1 MYQMFLFSTLLF
13 TDIMGRS
20 SITEKVIPEIVADIG
35 EKRPVELSQH
45 QAVLIMIIVRLSIG
59 PVKPFNSLVP
69 VLPGPL
75 SLVVVSVV
83 AALEFTV

>member
-1 MYQMFLFSTLLF
+1 
-13 TDIMGRS
+13 MGRS
-20 SITEKVIPEIVADIG
+20 SITEEVIPEIVADVG

-45 QAVLIMIIVRLSIG
+45 QAVLVMVIVRLIIG

-75 SLVVVSVV
+75 SLVVVCVV
-83 AALEFTV
+83 AALEFAI